1 MHKNTAKVFIEDR
14 RILGRV
20 PKKYCG
26 NVIIK
31 AKPQGEDKLV
41 LFPCPFCKSEMGIAG
56 DASCPE
62 CESDF
67 AYHAAG
73 EEIILIT
80 SRNTLNPA
88 I

>member
-1 MHKNTAKVFIEDR
+1 MHKNAAHVFIDER

-20 PKKYCG
+20 PKKYNG
-26 NVIIK
+26 TVIIK
-31 AKPQGEDKLV
+31 ARTRGDAKPV
-41 LFPCPFCKSEMGIAG
+41 LIPCPFCKSELGLEG

-67 AYHAAG
+67 IYRRSG
-73 EEIILIT
+73 EEVIVMT
-80 SRNTLNPA
+80 TRNTENPV

>member
-1 MHKNTAKVFIEDR
+1 MHKNTAKVFIDDR

-20 PKKYCG
+20 PKKYYG
-26 NVIIK
+26 NVIVK
-31 AKPQGEDKLV
+31 AKPVGDNNYV
-41 LFPCPFCKSEMGIAG
+41 LFPCPFCKSELGIAG
-56 DASCPE
+56 DANCPE
-62 CESDF
+62 CESSF

-80 SRNTLNPA
+80 SRNTQNPA

>member
-1 MHKNTAKVFIEDR
+1 MHKNTAKVFIDER

-20 PKKYCG
+20 PKKYNG
-26 NVIIK
+26 TVIIK
-31 AKPQGEDKLV
+31 ARPRGDEKEV
-41 LFPCPFCKSEMGIAG
+41 MIPCPFCKSELGIAG

-67 AYHAAG
+67 TYCCTG
-73 EEIILIT
+73 EEIILMT
-80 SRNTLNPA
+80 SRNTENPA